1 LNEGRSRWVTRE
13 NPKYEARNSK
23 QIRITKIQSSK
34 RDRKTEDGPAKKM
47 AGKPSKKSGGQVLVW
62 PKGKNEDLVEKQAVP
77 IIQAERLNFWIDG
90 DKRGFLGFLYMDI
103 SICVYTYG
111 VLQETW
117 FENGFFIAL
126 V

>member
-1 LNEGRSRWVTRE
+1 MAGRHCLLTR
-13 NPKYEARNSK
+13 
-23 QIRITKIQSSK
+23 Q
-34 RDRKTEDGPAKKM
+34 EDG
-47 AGKPSKKSGGQVLVW
+47 GQALQKERRVNFGLGDW
-62 PKGKNEDLVEKQAVP
+62 YSSRQGKNEELVEKQAVP